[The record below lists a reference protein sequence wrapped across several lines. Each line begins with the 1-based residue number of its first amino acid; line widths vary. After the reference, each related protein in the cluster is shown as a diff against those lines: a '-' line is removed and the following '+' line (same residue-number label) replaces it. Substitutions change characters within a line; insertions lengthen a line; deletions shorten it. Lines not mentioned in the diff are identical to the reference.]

1 MKLRRFSTKPS
12 RIASNAINVL
22 GNAFQHA
29 AWFED
34 ESGQRH
40 PAEVG
45 TGTELADDVHE
56 YTSLCGIERLLVLL
70 IRLESIVISSAGIGA
85 RPKAGSKHVQHNGP
99 SGVGYRPIRS

>member
-56 YTSLCGIERLLVLL
+56 YWGKEASQLAVTQFFDILGLV
-70 IRLESIVISSAGIGA
+70 
-85 RPKAGSKHVQHNGP
+85 KAD
-99 SGVGYRPIRS
+99 